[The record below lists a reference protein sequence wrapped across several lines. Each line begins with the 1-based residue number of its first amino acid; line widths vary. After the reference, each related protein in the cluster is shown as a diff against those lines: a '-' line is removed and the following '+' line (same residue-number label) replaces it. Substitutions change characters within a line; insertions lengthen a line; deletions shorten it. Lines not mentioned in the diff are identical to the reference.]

1 MNNELMID
9 LIADALANFDDWDIV
24 KDLKTSFNEAILLND
39 PKFDQQLLN
48 RIYDNF
54 MRIPTVD
61 RYNMNFNHKSFVI
74 KQIELYNLEKN

>member
-61 RYNMNFNHKSFVI
+61 R
-74 KQIELYNLEKN
+74 